1 MRLLLLGGNIRGA
14 DMIRIIAK
22 LFVFTLAL
30 GAFLYVGPVFAAP
43 FAFIANGGSGF
54 ACTIALP
61 CATIDDALGA
71 VDAGGE
77 IICLDSTAFS
87 SGGSLI
93 SFSLTIDCPGVF
105 RANSLP
111 FGGLIFKNNNQVTI
125 RNLTIKD
132 SVAGSFPISATGSG
146 TLIIENCI
154 FENAAGGALD
164 IEPGGPLNLVIKNSR
179 LSNSAGGVLI
189 KPDRS
194 GSVTATFNG
203 VTIADS
209 TGGGV
214 KSDTT
219 NGPVSLDI
227 SNSTITSNGGNG
239 LNAVSGAGGQ
249 NNMLNI
255 HNSVIAKNVSAGVQA
270 NGANSAALIDT
281 TLLDSNNGGAIS
293 AVGGGRVLTY
303 GNNRIVG
310 SPGTGFTGPTP
321 LQ

>member
-1 MRLLLLGGNIRGA
+1 MT
-14 DMIRIIAK
+14 RIIAK

-203 VTIADS
+203 VTITGN

-214 KSDTT
+214 HSDTT

-227 SNSTITSNGGNG
+227 ANSTINNNAGNG
-239 LNAVSGAGGQ
+239 LNAVSGAGGA
-249 NNMLNI
+249 NMLNI
-255 HNSVIAKNVSAGVQA
+255 HNSVIAQNGAAGVQT
-270 NGANSAALIDT
+270 NGANAAALIDT
-281 TLLDSNNGGAIS
+281 TLLDSNTGGAIS

-310 SPGTGFTGPTP
+310 SSGTGFTGPTP